1 MNNTLLV
8 ITISAYIFSI
18 AASLILSIALRN
30 VPIIKLKLPL
40 LIHAMLML
48 LFCVLYLINHDSKLL
63 HYLSL
68 AFVCSGLI
76 MAGMVIRSDAMLPFK
91 IYFSLYF
98 FSIIIFIVSPSQLFK
113 YISYSW
119 KSNDL
124 FKTFHIEGNYFLEEQ
139 QGMLNLTDDQIKYKV
154 IQSFGVFHKTLA
166 RDIDFNHRLDS
177 IHIISFNH
185 LNILILRGYFI
196 AKSAQV
202 NSPDSLE
209 ITAYLGD
216 QTKQIIHKTST
227 SK

>member
-18 AASLILSIALRN
+18 AACLILSIALRY

-48 LFCVLYLINHDSKLL
+48 LFCVLYMINQESTLL

-76 MAGMVIRSDAMLPFK
+76 MAGMVLRSDALLPFK
-91 IYFSLYF
+91 VYFSLYLF
-98 FSIIIFIVSPSQLFK
+98 TIVIFIVSPSQLFK

-124 FKTFHIEGNYFLEEQ
+124 YKTFHIKGNYFLEEQ
-139 QGMLNLTDDQIKYKV
+139 QGMLNLADDQIKYKV
-154 IQSFGVFHKTLA
+154 IQSFGIFHKTLA
-166 RDIDFNHRLDS
+166 RDIDFGHRLDS
-177 IHIISFNH
+177 IRIISFNH
-185 LNILILRGYFI
+185 LNALILRGYFS
-196 AKSAQV
+196 AKANNV
-202 NSPDSLE
+202 NSPDSLQ
-209 ITAYLGD
+209 ITTYLGAH
-216 QTKQIIHKTST
+216 TKQIIHKTST
-227 SK
+227 SE